1 MFVTISPFNQ
11 RSLERFV
18 KSPIL
23 FIALFIAVLFL
34 TNHSSAQNN
43 DLSMIPENTTI
54 LFLGDSITQAGV
66 RPNGYVTLFKNHLA
80 ENYPDKNINVIGAG
94 ISGNRVPNLQKRLD
108 KDVLSKKPDLVFIYI
123 GINDVW
129 HSQSGR
135 GTSPADFES
144 GLKEIIGKIQS
155 QGGKVILCTP
165 SMIGEKT
172 DGTNPLDKMLEDFSA
187 ISRRVASETGSQ
199 LLDLRNNFVGHLKE
213 NNPKNL
219 AKNILTSDGVH
230 LNPSGNQFV
239 AKQMLDGLKT
249 HVTHP
254 QASSVIRHIVL
265 FQFKDSVPQSE
276 VDAISAAFNQLTEK
290 IDVITSLESGTNV
303 SPENLTQGYT
313 HAFIVSFANEKDRD
327 AYLPHP
333 AHKAFV
339 KMIDGKLEQVLV
351 FDIKTP

>member
-23 FIALFIAVLFL
+23 FITLFIAVLFL
-34 TNHSSAQNN
+34 TNNSSAQNN
-43 DLSMIPENTTI
+43 DLSMIPENSTI

-66 RPNGYVTLFKNHLA
+66 RPNGYVTLFKNHLT
-80 ENYPDKNINVIGAG
+80 ENYPNKNINVIGAG

-144 GLKEIIGKIQS
+144 GLKEIIGKIKS

-172 DGTNPLDKMLEDFSA
+172 DGTNPLDKMLEDFTA
-187 ISRRVASETGSQ
+187 ISRRVAKETDSQ
-199 LLDLRNNFVGHLKE
+199 LLDLRKNFVEHLKK

-219 AKNILTSDGVH
+219 TKNILTSDGVH
-230 LNPSGNQFV
+230 LNPIGNQFV
-239 AKQMLDGLKT
+239 ATQMLDGLKK
-249 HVTHP
+249 HVAHHRGT
-254 QASSVIRHIVL
+254 SVVRHIVL
-265 FQFKDSVPQSE
+265 FQFKDSVSKIE
-276 VDAISAAFNQLTEK
+276 VDAISDAFNQLQEK

-313 HAFIVSFANEKDRD
+313 HAFIVSFANENDRD
-327 AYLPHP
+327 IYLPHP

-339 KMIDGKLEQVLV
+339 KMIDGKLQQVLV

>member
-1 MFVTISPFNQ
+1 MFVTILPLNQ
-11 RSLERFV
+11 RSQERIV
-18 KSPIL
+18 KSPIHI
-23 FIALFIAVLFL
+23 IALLIAVLL
-34 TNHSSAQNN
+34 LPNNSSAQDS

-54 LFLGDSITQAGV
+54 VFLGDSITQAGV
-66 RPNGYVTLFKNHLA
+66 RPNGYVTLFKKHLE
-80 ENYPDKNINVIGAG
+80 ENYADKKIKVIGAG

-129 HSQSGR
+129 HSQNGR
-135 GTSPADFES
+135 GTSPADFEA
-144 GLKEIIGKIQS
+144 GLKEIIGKIQA

-172 DGTNPLDKMLEDFSA
+172 DGTNPLDKMLEEFSA
-187 ISRRVASETGSQ
+187 ISRRVAKETDSQ
-199 LLDLRNNFVGHLKE
+199 MLDLRNNFVEHLKK
-213 NNPKNL
+213 NNTKNL

-230 LNPSGNQFV
+230 LNPMGNEFV

-249 HVTHP
+249 HVTPPH
-254 QASSVIRHIVL
+254 ASSVIRHIVL
-265 FQFKDSVPQSE
+265 FQFKESVPQSE
-276 VDAISAAFNQLTEK
+276 VDAITTAFNQLPEK

-313 HAFIVSFANEKDRD
+313 HAFIVSFANETDRD

>member
-1 MFVTISPFNQ
+1 MKN
-11 RSLERFV
+11 
-18 KSPIL
+18 PIH
-23 FIALFIAVLFL
+23 FIALLIAILFL
-34 TNHSSAQNN
+34 TNNSSAQHS
-43 DLSMIPENTTI
+43 DLPMIPDNTTI

-66 RPNGYVTLFKNHLA
+66 RPNGYVTLFKKQLA
-80 ENYPDKNINVIGAG
+80 EHYPDKNIKVIGAG
-94 ISGNRVPNLQKRLD
+94 ISGNRVPNLQKRLN

-144 GLKEIIGKIQS
+144 GLKEIIGKIQA
-155 QGGKVILCTP
+155 QDGKVILCTP

-172 DGTNPLDKMLEDFSA
+172 DGTNPLDPMLEEFSA
-187 ISRRVASETGSQ
+187 ISRRITKETGVQ
-199 LLDLRNNFVGHLKE
+199 LLDLRNHFVDHLKE

-230 LNPSGNQFV
+230 LNPAGNQFV
-239 AKQMLDGLKT
+239 AKQMLAGLKT
-249 HVTHP
+249 HVTHSHAP
-254 QASSVIRHIVL
+254 SVIKHIVL

-351 FDIKTP
+351 FDIKTH